1 MSSTPFAV
9 SPSSASP
16 SSTAEYLLEL
26 NNSWP
31 DLERKEKM
39 KDVAH
44 YTQAEC
50 LAFLEANN
58 LFRLVP
64 RFVEAEVDG
73 PLLVSLSHPTLGA
86 SIIEGMGINKSNS
99 GILVKAIKSKVQV
112 NSKTVTTVLNL
123 HCVELYKNQ

>member
-9 SPSSASP
+9 SPSPASP
-16 SSTAEYLLEL
+16 SSTAEYLEL
-26 NNSWP
+26 NNSWL
-31 DLERKEKM
+31 DLERKEKT

-64 RFVEAEVDG
+64 KFVEVEVDG
-73 PLLVSLSHPTLGA
+73 PLLVRISHPT
-86 SIIEGMGINKSNS
+86 
-99 GILVKAIKSKVQV
+99 
-112 NSKTVTTVLNL
+112 
-123 HCVELYKNQ
+123 H

>member
-1 MSSTPFAV
+1 MAHFRPAMSSTHFAV
-9 SPSSASP
+9 SLST
-16 SSTAEYLLEL
+16 TAEYLEL

-31 DLERKEKM
+31 SLERIEKM

-64 RFVEAEVDG
+64 KFVEVEVDG
-73 PLLVSLSHPTLGA
+73 PLLVNLSHPTH
-86 SIIEGMGINKSNS
+86 EGNEHK
-99 GILVKAIKSKVQV
+99 
-112 NSKTVTTVLNL
+112 
-123 HCVELYKNQ
+123 

>member
-9 SPSSASP
+9 SPSSA
-16 SSTAEYLLEL
+16 AEYLEL
-26 NNSWP
+26 NNSRP
-31 DLERKEKM
+31 GLERKEKM

-64 RFVEAEVDG
+64 KFVETEVDG

-86 SIIEGMGINKSNS
+86 NIIEGMGIKKSDS
-99 GILVKAIKSKVQV
+99 GILVKAIKNKMQV
-112 NSKTVTTVLNL
+112 NSK
-123 HCVELYKNQ
+123 EL

>member
-1 MSSTPFAV
+1 MTHFRPAMSSTPFAV
-9 SPSSASP
+9 SPSS
-16 SSTAEYLLEL
+16 TAEYLEL

-44 YTQAEC
+44 YTQAKR

-64 RFVEAEVDG
+64 KFVEAEVDG
-73 PLLVSLSHPTLGA
+73 PLLVSLIAG
-86 SIIEGMGINKSNS
+86 
-99 GILVKAIKSKVQV
+99 
-112 NSKTVTTVLNL
+112 
-123 HCVELYKNQ
+123 

>member
-9 SPSSASP
+9 SPSSAS
-16 SSTAEYLLEL
+16 STAEYLKL

-31 DLERKEKM
+31 GLERKEKT

-58 LFRLVP
+58 LSRLVP
-64 RFVEAEVDG
+64 KFVEAEVDG
-73 PLLVSLSHPTLGA
+73 PLLVSLSHPNLGA
-86 SIIEGMGINKSNS
+86 SIIEGMGINKSDS
-99 GILVKAIKSKVQV
+99 GMLVKAIKNKMQV
-112 NSKTVTTVLNL
+112 NSK
-123 HCVELYKNQ
+123 EL

>member
-16 SSTAEYLLEL
+16 SSTAEYLEL

-31 DLERKEKM
+31 GLERKEKM

-44 YTQAEC
+44 YTQADC

-64 RFVEAEVDG
+64 KFVEAERLLG
-73 PLLVSLSHPTLGA
+73 P
-86 SIIEGMGINKSNS
+86 
-99 GILVKAIKSKVQV
+99 
-112 NSKTVTTVLNL
+112 
-123 HCVELYKNQ
+123 C

>member
-1 MSSTPFAV
+1 MTHFRPAMSSTPFAV

-16 SSTAEYLLEL
+16 SSTAEYLEL
-26 NNSWP
+26 NNRWP
-31 DLERKEKM
+31 DLEGKEKM

-64 RFVEAEVDG
+64 KFVEAEVDG
-73 PLLVSLSHPTLGA
+73 PLLVSLSRLTP
-86 SIIEGMGINKSNS
+86 KS
-99 GILVKAIKSKVQV
+99 
-112 NSKTVTTVLNL
+112 
-123 HCVELYKNQ
+123 

>member
-16 SSTAEYLLEL
+16 SSAAEYLEL
-26 NNSWP
+26 NSSRP
-31 DLERKEKM
+31 GLERKEKM

-64 RFVEAEVDG
+64 KFVETEVDG
-73 PLLVSLSHPTLGA
+73 PLLVSLRHPTLGA
-86 SIIEGMGINKSNS
+86 NIIDGMGINKSDS
-99 GILVKAIKSKVQV
+99 GILVKAIKNKMQV
-112 NSKTVTTVLNL
+112 NSK
-123 HCVELYKNQ
+123 EL